1 MSAGI
6 GSIYSRIFSSRN
18 GEQIKGLL
26 MIDPL
31 HEDLL
36 YRVGAPGRG
45 FFLWVRGILSPLG
58 LDRIPGALFKGRNKE
73 DRVWGQSTYQTGKY
87 VYAKLQ
93 ENLVADT
100 LSKRDV
106 ASSSTIQYKDTPLTV
121 VSSGEKMRRD
131 DAWEEGQRDLTGL
144 THNLKHWDIVKK
156 APHEVWTTLEGREVI
171 EKRLKQMVY
180 A

>member
-45 FFLWVRGILSPLG
+45 FFLWLRGILSPLG

-73 DRVWGQSTYQTGKY
+73 DRVWGQSAYQTGKF

-106 ASSSTIQYKDTPLTV
+106 ASSTTIQNKDTPLTV
-121 VSSGEKMRRD
+121 VSSGKQMRRD

-144 THNLKHWDIVKK
+144 THNLKHWDIVKR
-156 APHEVWTTLEGREVI
+156 APHEVWTTLEGREVM